1 MDTKHQQYDI
11 QNLYHQFV
19 KMNSNGDSLWKKVF
33 LDKKRIVWINPMN
46 GFALAALKDINFE
59 ILLPNYL
66 PTYDANFDAFKSLW
80 TNLDYNLELLY
91 ENVRSHIRNDEY
103 CCLDCHFPF
112 ATVCAELYSQFEP
125 VPPPQYGFHSPHT

>member
-1 MDTKHQQYDI
+1 MK
-11 QNLYHQFV
+11 
-19 KMNSNGDSLWKKVF
+19 SNGDSLWKKVF
-33 LDKKRIVWINPMN
+33 LDKKRIVWIKPMN
-46 GFALAALKDINFE
+46 GFALAALKDINFK
-59 ILLPNYL
+59 IKLPNYL

-112 ATVCAELYSQFEP
+112 ARVCAKIYSQFEP

>member
-1 MDTKHQQYDI
+1 
-11 QNLYHQFV
+11 
-19 KMNSNGDSLWKKVF
+19 
-33 LDKKRIVWINPMN
+33 MN
-46 GFALAALKDINFE
+46 GFALAVLKDINFE
-59 ILLPNYL
+59 IKLPNYL

-112 ATVCAELYSQFEP
+112 TTVCAELYSQFEP
-125 VPPPQYGFHSPHT
+125 DPPPQYGFHSPHT